1 MESADSESLTLPP
14 TGRVGEFRCAAA
26 ARARA
31 ESLAGTA
38 PQVNGF
44 LLLEEPGPWGIKA
57 WRDARLPEGFGL
69 ELQQRCAAVNLK
81 ALLIRRGTGE
91 RGTGERGIVGERS
104 TRERGTGERG
114 IVGERSTRERGTG
127 ERETGERG
135 TVGARR
141 TVEARRVFV
150 ASTLSPNGFVETTT
164 VRDSRELLD
173 LDLAA
178 LAAGRSPG
186 LTPTHEPLFAVCTH
200 GKHDACCAERGR
212 PVLAAM
218 ESVAMESTAL
228 ESVAPQSVWGV
239 SHLGGHRFAAMML
252 VLDPAVVGSGG
263 GGLYY
268 GGLDPES
275 VRNVAAAH
283 RAGHLDLDQ
292 LRGRTSVT
300 MPIQAAEIG
309 LRRHLGHTTHGGVRL
324 VEAIAHRH
332 PGGEYAA
339 TVTFAIAAPSSPASA
354 PNAPADRHPGGEEAA
369 TVTFA
374 IAAPSSPADAMDAPA
389 NAGNAAVV
397 AGSGAEVRWQVE
409 VRSRHTGAERVS
421 CSSEDRE
428 PLTTWRCDAI
438 RPAPAIPS

>member
-114 IVGERSTRERGTG
+114 
-127 ERETGERG
+127 TGERG
-135 TVGARR
+135 SVGERR
-141 TVEARRVFV
+141 ISERGPGGPRRVFV

-275 VRNVAAAH
+275 VRKVAAAH

-324 VEAIAHRH
+324 AHRH
-332 PGGEYAA
+332 PGGEDAA

-374 IAAPSSPADAMDAPA
+374 IAAPSSPESAGNAPADATDAPA
-389 NAGNAAVV
+389 NAGIAAAD
-397 AGSGAEVRWQVE
+397 AGSGAEVRWQ
-409 VRSRHTGAERVS
+409 VS

>member
-81 ALLIRRGTGE
+81 PLLIRRGTGE
-91 RGTGERGIVGERS
+91 RGTGERGF
-104 TRERGTGERG
+104 
-114 IVGERSTRERGTG
+114 VGERSTRERGTG

-164 VRDSRELLD
+164 VKDSRELLD
-173 LDLAA
+173 LDLVA

-218 ESVAMESTAL
+218 ESIAMESTAM

-324 VEAIAHRH
+324 VETIAHRH
-332 PGGEYAA
+332 PGGEDAA

-354 PNAPADRHPGGEEAA
+354 RNAPADRHPGGEEAA

-374 IAAPSSPADAMDAPA
+374 ITAPSSPADAMDAPA

>member
-114 IVGERSTRERGTG
+114 
-127 ERETGERG
+127 TGERG
-135 TVGARR
+135 SVGERR
-141 TVEARRVFV
+141 ISERGPGGPRRVFV

-218 ESVAMESTAL
+218 ESIAMESTAM

-275 VRNVAAAH
+275 VRKVAAAH

-332 PGGEYAA
+332 PGGEDAA

-374 IAAPSSPADAMDAPA
+374 IAAPSSPESAGNAPADATDAPA
-389 NAGNAAVV
+389 NAGIAAAD

>member
-91 RGTGERGIVGERS
+91 RGTGERGSVGERRIS
-104 TRERGTGERG
+104 ERGPGG
-114 IVGERSTRERGTG
+114 P
-127 ERETGERG
+127 
-135 TVGARR
+135 
-141 TVEARRVFV
+141 RRVFV

-275 VRNVAAAH
+275 VRKVAAAH
-283 RAGHLDLDQ
+283 RAGHLD
-292 LRGRTSVT
+292 
-300 MPIQAAEIG
+300 
-309 LRRHLGHTTHGGVRL
+309 
-324 VEAIAHRH
+324 
-332 PGGEYAA
+332 
-339 TVTFAIAAPSSPASA
+339 
-354 PNAPADRHPGGEEAA
+354 AD
-369 TVTFA
+369 V
-374 IAAPSSPADAMDAPA
+374 
-389 NAGNAAVV
+389 
-397 AGSGAEVRWQVE
+397 
-409 VRSRHTGAERVS
+409 
-421 CSSEDRE
+421 
-428 PLTTWRCDAI
+428 
-438 RPAPAIPS
+438 